1 MTDFVFIDSGVGGI
15 PYMTS
20 LLQKAPDASCV
31 YVADNANF
39 PYGEKSHDE
48 VVNCVVSVVQKICD
62 KFEPRVIVLA
72 CNTISVNALETVR
85 QKFSKVTFVGTV
97 PAIKLAAS
105 VSKKKRIGLLATSS
119 TCENPYNI
127 ELKNKFA
134 SDCELVMRADA
145 ELISFIEE
153 NGFTAT
159 QAELENAVRPAI
171 EFFAEQNCDVI
182 VLGCTHFLNI
192 KDVFEKVAL
201 SVPEPVEGQ
210 GPWNCIKIVDSVD
223 GVVRHTLDVGG
234 VLGVQPLGQ
243 GVGRNEVRPK
253 GDRSLRELSEFSSK
267 TRAQASLYITGET
280 NSSYKTICERYK
292 INFGG
297 KI

>member
-20 LLQKAPDASCV
+20 LLQKAPKASCV

-39 PYGEKSHDE
+39 PYGEKTHDE

-85 QKFSKVTFVGTV
+85 QKFSQVKFVGTV

-105 VSKKKRIGLLATSS
+105 VSKKKRIGLIATSS

-127 ELKNKFA
+127 ELKNQFA
-134 SDCELVMRADA
+134 SDCELIMRPDA
-145 ELISFIEE
+145 ELITFIEE

-159 QAELENAVRPAI
+159 QTELENAVRPAI
-171 EFFAEQNCDVI
+171 NFFAEQDCDAV

-192 KDVFEKVAL
+192 KNVFEKVAL
-201 SVPEPVEGQ
+201 RQAQ
-210 GPWNCIKIVDSVD
+210 GPQNCIKIVDSVD

-234 VLGVQPLGQ
+234 VLGGQPLGQ
-243 GVGRNEVRPK
+243 GVGRNEVRPQ
-253 GDRSLRELSEFSSK
+253 GGTPS
-267 TRAQASLYITGET
+267 SLYITGET
-280 NSSYKTICERYK
+280 SSSYKTICERYK
-292 INFGG
+292 IKFCG

>member
-15 PYMTS
+15 PYMTA
-20 LLQKAPDASCV
+20 LLQKEPDASCV

-39 PYGEKSHDE
+39 PYGEKSHEE

-62 KFEPRVIVLA
+62 KFDPRVIVLA

-85 QKFSKVTFVGTV
+85 QKFTNVKFVGTV

-105 VSKKKRIGLLATSS
+105 VSNKKRIGLIATSS

-134 SDCELVMRADA
+134 ADCELVMRADA

-153 NGFTAT
+153 KSFTASEE
-159 QAELENAVRPAI
+159 ELEEAVRPAI
-171 EFFAEQNCDVI
+171 DFFAKENCDVI
-182 VLGCTHFLNI
+182 VLGCTHFLNL
-192 KDVFEKVAL
+192 KNVFEKVARTL
-201 SVPEPVEGQ
+201 AVPELVEGQ
-210 GPWNCIKIVDSVD
+210 GPHACSIQIVDSVD
-223 GVVRHTLDVGG
+223 GVVRQMIKVREEMGALRQAQGPQSV
-234 VLGVQPLGQ
+234 VQEAQSVVQEAQLYTTS
-243 GVGRNEVRPK
+243 
-253 GDRSLRELSEFSSK
+253 DISSELSKYNE
-267 TRAQASLYITGET
+267 
-280 NSSYKTICERYK
+280 ICGHLNIR
-292 INFGG
+292 FGG

>member
-15 PYMTS
+15 PYMTA

-62 KFEPRVIVLA
+62 NFEPDVIVLA
-72 CNTISVNALETVR
+72 CNTISVNALETLR
-85 QKFSKVTFVGTV
+85 QKFSKVKFVGTV

-105 VSKKKRIGLLATSS
+105 VSKKKRIGLIASNS

-134 SDCELVMRADA
+134 ADCELIMRSDA

-159 QAELENAVRPAI
+159 DIELENAVRPAI

-201 SVPEPVEGQ
+201 PHF
-210 GPWNCIKIVDSVD
+210 IKIVDSVD
-223 GVVRHTLDVGG
+223 GVVRQMIKVRKEIGALR
-234 VLGVQPLGQ
+234 QAQ
-243 GVGRNEVRPK
+243 GPHSVAQEAQLYTTS
-253 GDRSLRELSEFSSK
+253 DISSELSK
-267 TRAQASLYITGET
+267 
-280 NSSYKTICERYK
+280 YKEICGHLNIR
-292 INFGG
+292 FGG

>member
-15 PYMTS
+15 PYMTA
-20 LLQKAPDASCV
+20 LLQKEPDASCV

-48 VVNCVVSVVQKICD
+48 VVSCVVGVVQKICD
-62 KFEPRVIVLA
+62 KFAPSVIVLA
-72 CNTISVNALETVR
+72 CNTISVNALEVLR
-85 QKFSKVTFVGTV
+85 KKFVQVKFVGTV
-97 PAIKLAAS
+97 PAIKLASS
-105 VSKKKRIGLLATSS
+105 VSQKKRIGLIASSS

-134 SDCELVMRADA
+134 SDCELIMRADA

-153 NGFTAT
+153 KGFTAT
-159 QAELENAVRPAI
+159 ESELENAVQPAI
-171 EFFAEQNCDVI
+171 EFFARKDCDAI

-192 KDVFEKVAL
+192 KNVFEKVAL
-201 SVPEPVEGQ
+201 AHS
-210 GPWNCIKIVDSVD
+210 IKIVDSVD
-223 GVVRHTLDVGG
+223 GVVRHTLEVAG
-234 VLGVQPLGQ
+234 
-243 GVGRNEVRPK
+243 GVGR
-253 GDRSLRELSEFSSK
+253 SIRELTEYSSK
-267 TRAQASLYITGET
+267 THGPSLFITGES

>member
-1 MTDFVFIDSGVGGI
+1 M
-15 PYMTS
+15 
-20 LLQKAPDASCV
+20 
-31 YVADNANF
+31 
-39 PYGEKSHDE
+39 
-48 VVNCVVSVVQKICD
+48 
-62 KFEPRVIVLA
+62 
-72 CNTISVNALETVR
+72 
-85 QKFSKVTFVGTV
+85 
-97 PAIKLAAS
+97 
-105 VSKKKRIGLLATSS
+105 
-119 TCENPYNI
+119 YNI

-159 QAELENAVRPAI
+159 QTELENAVRPAI
-171 EFFAEQNCDVI
+171 EFFTEQNCDVI

-201 SVPEPVEGQ
+201 PHF
-210 GPWNCIKIVDSVD
+210 IKIVDSVD

-234 VLGVQPLGQ
+234 VLGAEHL
-243 GVGRNEVRPK
+243 
-253 GDRSLRELSEFSSK
+253 K